1 MADDGFDAA
10 VGYDAAFTFV
20 YSPRNGTKA
29 AEFPD
34 QIPEEVKQQRI
45 VQLVALQNEQTYRSN
60 LAYVGK
66 TERVLIEE
74 VSRRD
79 EKSVCGRT
87 DSGKM
92 VNMEGAKG
100 YDWHICHSRNYRSK
114 AHDAAGEDVRCLK
127 SVCSRRTSE
136 ARQKTMG
143 RSFFRKRPAH
153 LLIGTF
159 APGFARKTAMASF
172 IEGELASMAQVG
184 ERLFLNGKSLP
195 GNLVRGVATAKIY
208 EGKGCASQLLSHI
221 LQKELAANGQALSV
235 LKTFIHPFY
244 RRLGYEVYSRRLV
257 RKAEP
262 SGGAA
267 CAIYT
272 SLSEISDEVLEELL
286 NCYRSYLR
294 GKSGYVYRDLPY
306 LRSMLE
312 EVMGQSGAWLLALG
326 APVCAYC
333 IAYAEAEELYAEE
346 AVYQNKEDLTR
357 FAQAAKEQGKGFS
370 YLCFEGQEPDA
381 MARAVS
387 VQRLLEE
394 TVCAGSAC
402 IEVIDNVIE
411 QNAGIWKIKAGIGG
425 VTVTKTIEPADVSLN
440 SGELA
445 VLCLGKVAAK
455 AAQKVS
461 SLWKKAQTGIFE
473 QY

>member
-1 MADDGFDAA
+1 MPEIRLLEENERGKAKKLWEEAFPEDA
-10 VGYDAAFTFV
+10 GAFTDWYF
-20 YSPRNGTKA
+20 RA
-29 AEFPD
+29 RFC
-34 QIPEEVKQQRI
+34 PENCYG
-45 VQLVALQNEQTYRSN
+45 L
-60 LAYVGK
+60 
-66 TERVLIEE
+66 
-74 VSRRD
+74 
-79 EKSVCGRT
+79 
-87 DSGKM
+87 
-92 VNMEGAKG
+92 
-100 YDWHICHSRNYRSK
+100 
-114 AHDAAGEDVRCLK
+114 
-127 SVCSRRTSE
+127 
-136 ARQKTMG
+136 
-143 RSFFRKRPAH
+143 
-153 LLIGTF
+153 
-159 APGFARKTAMASF
+159 F

-184 ERLFLNGKSLP
+184 RERLFLNGKSLP

-221 LQKELAANGQALSV
+221 LQELAANGQALSV

-411 QNAGIWKIKAGIGG
+411 QNAGIWKIKAGAGG
-425 VTVTKTIEPADVSLN
+425 VTVAKTVEPADACLN

-445 VLCLGKVAAK
+445 VLCLGGSLPRKLPEKVR
-455 AAQKVS
+455 
-461 SLWKKAQTGIFE
+461 SLWKKAETGIFE